1 MKLTVLGATGG
12 TGRSVVSQ
20 ALDAGHAV
28 TAVVRG
34 RDALGLTHK
43 ALREVVADVFDATSL
58 ESAVAGSDAV
68 LSALGPRGRRDTSAV
83 CSTAV
88 RNVVEVMRRTG
99 TTRIVAVSAQP
110 VLRSG
115 AGEPLWFRATTRPLV
130 RALYRTVYADLE
142 RMEEVLRASGTEWT
156 VLRPPYLTDKPATGR
171 YRTAVDASVP
181 GGSLPRGDLARAML
195 DMLAEAAT
203 VRAALGVG
211 PGGR

>member
-20 ALDAGHAV
+20 ALDAGHTV
-28 TAVVRG
+28 TAVVR
-34 RDALGLTHK
+34 RPDALGLTHR

-58 ESAVAGSDAV
+58 EPAVAGSDAV

-115 AGEPLWFRATTRPLV
+115 AGEPLWFRATVRPLV

-142 RMEEVLRASGTEWT
+142 RMEEVLRTSDTEWT
-156 VLRPPYLTDKPATGR
+156 VLRPPYLTDKPAAGR
-171 YRTAVDASVP
+171 YRTAVDAGVP

-195 DMLAEAAT
+195 DVLAGQAT

-211 PGGR
+211 PSGR